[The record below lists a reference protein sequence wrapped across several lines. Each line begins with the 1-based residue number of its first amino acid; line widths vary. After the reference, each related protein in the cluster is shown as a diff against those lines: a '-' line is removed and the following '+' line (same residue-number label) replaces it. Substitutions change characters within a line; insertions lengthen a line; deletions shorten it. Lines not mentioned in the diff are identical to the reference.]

1 MRRELRRRMRK
12 NPSILSALRA
22 GFLIDCFDQLA
33 KPTNAN
39 ASQDY
44 KKHHHQNR
52 SPKERHRNVP
62 NGLVTFGED
71 SSLPGRTA
79 QPIRRKR
86 SLIEIGRAS
95 CREGVDITERRV

>member
-1 MRRELRRRMRK
+1 MRK

-33 KPTNAN
+33 KPTDAD
-39 ASQDY
+39 ASQD
-44 KKHHHQNR
+44 KAIDEKNR

-71 SSLPGRTA
+71 ISLPGRTA

-86 SLIEIGRAS
+86 SLIGAISLSPSGA
-95 CREGVDITERRV
+95 